1 MLASLPCFPACCHA
15 TIRTHSYNFNVFTF
29 VVVLIPIATGP
40 LTAPHSVNINW
51 LNSTTMNVSW
61 VPLNLVDARGFVQFY
76 VITYEPTS
84 GGSRR
89 KRQQQTAQV
98 NGSASS
104 GIVGGLQSGVPY
116 DVSVSGQTVEPGLSE
131 FK

>member
-1 MLASLPCFPACCHA
+1 MPLFVLTVIFLK
-15 TIRTHSYNFNVFTF
+15 FFTL

-40 LTAPHSVNINW
+40 LTAPHTVTINW

-61 VPLNLVDARGFVQFY
+61 VPLNLVEARGFVQYY

-89 KRQQQTAQV
+89 KRQQQQAQV

-104 GIVGGLQSGVPY
+104 GIVGGLQPGVPY